1 MFFSRLALIYIFQK
15 LKVKEDERSIVI
27 DLRPY
32 MNSAPYIVRLV
43 STSLYNFFHNYNIN
57 KINYEDR

>member
-1 MFFSRLALIYIFQK
+1 MVLLYYNITYFQK
-15 LKVKEDERSIVI
+15 LNINENERAIVI

-43 STSLYNFFHNYNIN
+43 STSLYYFHYQRF
-57 KINYEDR
+57 KL

>member
-1 MFFSRLALIYIFQK
+1 MYNIFQR
-15 LKVKEDERSIVI
+15 LKVDEDERGIVI

-43 STSLYNFFHNYNIN
+43 ST
-57 KINYEDR
+57 

>member
-1 MFFSRLALIYIFQK
+1 MFQRLKIE
-15 LKVKEDERSIVI
+15 EDERSIVI

-43 STSLYNFFHNYNIN
+43 STSLYNIYCNRN
-57 KINYEDR
+57 KINYHDSQVK